1 METRT
6 IGGLEVSE
14 VGLGCNNLGRRL
26 DSAGSDAVV
35 GAALDA
41 GVTLFDTA
49 DFYGETKSEEFLGR
63 ALGKRRDQA
72 VLATKFGAP
81 LDETGG
87 GASPAYVR
95 RAVEASLTRLGT
107 DRIDLYQLHL
117 PDPETPVSETLGA
130 LDELARQGKIREI
143 GCSNFTADQLR
154 EAEGAAV
161 AGGLTRFVTVQNEY
175 NLFHREPEA
184 DVLPECDR
192 LDIRFLP
199 YRPLASGVLTG
210 KYRLGRPAPEGTRLS
225 GDARPNP
232 DYADRLL
239 ADDSLARVEAL
250 IDLAE
255 SNDHTILDLAFAWL
269 LSRPQVP
276 SVIAGASTPEQV
288 RANVAA
294 GEWMLSEELLGRI
307 DEIVSA

>member
-1 METRT
+1 M
-6 IGGLEVSE
+6 GGLEVSA
-14 VGLGCNNLGRRL
+14 VGLGCNNFGRRL
-26 DSAGSDAVV
+26 DFVGSDAVV

-63 ALGKRRDQA
+63 ALGKRRDQV

-81 LDETGG
+81 LDGTGG
-87 GASPAYVR
+87 GASPTYVR

-117 PDPETPVSETLGA
+117 PDPETPVSETLGV
-130 LDELARQGKIREI
+130 LDELVRQGKVREV

-154 EAEGAAV
+154 EADRAALG
-161 AGGLTRFVTVQNEY
+161 GGLARFVTVQNEY
-175 NLFHREPEA
+175 NLFHRVPEA

-210 KYRLGRPAPEGTRLS
+210 KYRLGRPVPEGTRLS
-225 GDARPNP
+225 SDDAKPSS
-232 DYADRLL
+232 DYASRLL
-239 ADDSLARVEAL
+239 GDDSLARVEAL
-250 IDLAE
+250 VDLAE
-255 SNDHTILDLAFAWL
+255 SNGHTILDLAFAWL

-294 GEWMLSEELLGRI
+294 GEWTLSEELLGRI
-307 DEIVSA
+307 DEIVAA